1 MNLIKLKKRLGIL
14 VAVSLSTTLFLFFC
28 NLPAVGAAE
37 KPFKLKF
44 AYWMPTQHSLHRVF
58 VKYADEVKALTNGR
72 VQITLYPGGALGGA
86 KEQWDMAV
94 GGIADISFFMPGY
107 TPGRF
112 PLTSVFDLPLIGGG
126 TCTINTAIAQ
136 GVFEDYLEQ
145 EYKDAKMLF
154 FFVSEAFTFHTS
166 KKKIE
171 TMADMKGLKI
181 RGAGA
186 VQSAFIKDLGG
197 TPVTLPITEVYT
209 SMEKGV
215 LDGVFTAFTAMVSY
229 RLFDVSKYSVQAG
242 LTAAPMAVAMNKKTW
257 NSLPPDIQKILDN
270 LRRRYAFECGDAY
283 DEDLKKALKV
293 AKSKGKV
300 VYPLA
305 AAELAK
311 WKEKAEPLYDQWV
324 ADMKA
329 KGLPGEELLGA
340 IRQLTGK

>member
-1 MNLIKLKKRLGIL
+1 MLMRKWTKMGTLVLLG
-14 VAVSLSTTLFLFFC
+14 FFIAMTIVC
-28 NLPAVGAAE
+28 TLPATASAAP
-37 KPFKLKF
+37 KTIKLKF
-44 AYWMPTQHSLHRVF
+44 AYWMPTKHSLHRAF

-86 KEQWDMAV
+86 KQQWDLAV

-126 TCTINTAIAQ
+126 SCTVNTAIGQ
-136 GVFEDYLEQ
+136 GVFEKYLEG

-154 FFVSEAFTFHTS
+154 FFVSEPFTFHTS

-171 TMADMKGLKI
+171 SMADMKGLKI

-186 VQSAFIKDLGG
+186 VQSAFIKELGG

-209 SMEKGV
+209 SLEKGV
-215 LDGVFTAFTAMVSY
+215 LDGVLTAFTAMRSF
-229 RLFDVSKYSVQAG
+229 RLYDVSKYSIQAG

-257 NSLPPDIQKILDN
+257 NSLPPDIQKILNN
-270 LRRRYAFECGDAY
+270 LRRRYAFECAGIY
-283 DEDLKKALKV
+283 DEDLNKALKLGQ
-293 AKSKGKV
+293 SKGKV
-300 VYPLA
+300 IYPLA
-305 AAELAK
+305 AGELAK
-311 WKEKAEPLYDQWV
+311 WKEKAEPSYDQWV

-340 IRQLTGK
+340 VRQLTGK